1 MVGICDGAA
10 LEVGA
15 MLGISE
21 GISDEVG
28 WLEGVMLGDELVL
41 GASVRQSQSSCLSL
55 WRRLL
60 PFPPLL
66 NLEFRMDCINGRSL
80 DVNLSLGRPVMQSH
94 AKGSPPEMVGIF
106 VTCDVGFAI
115 CTGVPVD
122 GLGDGSLVLLV
133 DGADDVEGASVGERL
148 GAFVRVGS
156 LDGDSLGGCDAVGTP
171 GIVRTGSLQL
181 LLQYLVN

>member
-1 MVGICDGAA
+1 
-10 LEVGA
+10 
-15 MLGISE
+15 
-21 GISDEVG
+21 
-28 WLEGVMLGDELVL
+28 
-41 GASVRQSQSSCLSL
+41 
-55 WRRLL
+55 
-60 PFPPLL
+60 
-66 NLEFRMDCINGRSL
+66 
-80 DVNLSLGRPVMQSH
+80 MQSH

-171 GIVRTGSLQL
+171 GIVRTGSLHL
-181 LLQYLVN
+181 LLQYLVNWVHPILQDPDEKSSNSKHSSALTGQSKLDNPPYSPTVTWLHSASFSDCVMFPNSE